1 MSAPH
6 PAPRII
12 LHADLD
18 AFFASV
24 EEREDPS
31 LAGKPI
37 VVGSDPKEGRG
48 RGIVA
53 TCSYAA
59 RRFGIRSAMPISQA
73 WRRCPRAVFL
83 RPRFKLYSEASRA
96 VMALL
101 RAEGAAFEQVSIDE
115 AYLDV
120 SARGTFEAAR
130 ELARALQR
138 RVLAEQRL
146 SASIGV
152 GPNKL
157 VAKLASD
164 HKKPGGVTV
173 VIPSRVQE
181 FLDPK
186 PVRALRGVG
195 PVTEEHLLRLGFE
208 TVRDLRAAARE
219 RLEREFGR
227 FGAYLFD
234 EVRGVDERP
243 VDPVWEAK
251 SIGRERTFGED
262 TDDEEDVRR
271 LLRGCVRQ
279 VQRDLEEEGHWAHT
293 FTVKVR
299 FSGYETHSRQ
309 TTLRQATARV
319 EDLERTADALLAPFL
334 AQGRAFRLVG
344 FSASRLVPP
353 EELLPF

>member
-1 MSAPH
+1 MTEHRAG
-6 PAPRII
+6 RII

-31 LAGKPI
+31 LKGRP
-37 VVGSDPKEGRG
+37 VVIGSDPKGGHG

-73 WRRCPRAVFL
+73 WRRCPSAVFL
-83 RPRFKLYSEASRA
+83 RPRFSLYSEASRA
-96 VMALL
+96 VMSIL
-101 RAEGAAFEQVSIDE
+101 REGADSFEQVSIDE
-115 AYLDV
+115 AYLDA
-120 SARGTFEAAR
+120 STLGTFEAAR
-130 ELARALQR
+130 DLARGLQR
-138 RVLAEQRL
+138 AVHERERL
-146 SASIGV
+146 SISVGA

-164 HKKPGGVTV
+164 HRKPGGVTV

-195 PVTEEHLLRLGFE
+195 PVTEAHLHGLGFE
-208 TVRDLRAAARE
+208 TVAQLRTASEEKLRRE
-219 RLEREFGR
+219 LGSFGR
-227 FGAYLFD
+227 FLWEEA
-234 EVRGVDERP
+234 RGIDSRP

-251 SIGRERTFGED
+251 SVGRERTFDED
-262 TDDEEDVRR
+262 TADEPAVLKV
-271 LLRGCVRQ
+271 LLSCVER
-279 VQRDLEEEGHWAHT
+279 VCRDLRQDNLWAHT

-299 FSGYETHSRQ
+299 YSGYETHSRQ
-309 TTLRQATARV
+309 TTLRQPTGALK
-319 EDLERTADALLAPFL
+319 DLEKTAAALLGPFL
-334 AQGRAFRLVG
+334 GQGRAFRLVG
-344 FSASRLVPP
+344 FTAGRLVPP
-353 EELLPF
+353 EELLPFG